1 MGDSQSVLSKD
12 IIEMVCFFS
21 STHQLLKHDASLT
34 VMRTFLTLEQRTT
47 RALCCVR
54 KTATQMLHIRLC
66 LGAIT
71 TETTT
76 MTTTLAATMVA
87 MTTTTTWTT
96 TLTTVA
102 KGREESE
109 DLFHFFLFL
118 EFSGRAHIRAR

>member
-1 MGDSQSVLSKD
+1 M
-12 IIEMVCFFS
+12 
-21 STHQLLKHDASLT
+21 KHDASLT

-47 RALCCVR
+47 RALCRVR

-76 MTTTLAATMVA
+76 MTQTTLAATMVA
-87 MTTTTTWTT
+87 MTTTTWTT

-102 KGREESE
+102 KGRE
-109 DLFHFFLFL
+109 DLFHFFFC
-118 EFSGRAHIRAR
+118 F